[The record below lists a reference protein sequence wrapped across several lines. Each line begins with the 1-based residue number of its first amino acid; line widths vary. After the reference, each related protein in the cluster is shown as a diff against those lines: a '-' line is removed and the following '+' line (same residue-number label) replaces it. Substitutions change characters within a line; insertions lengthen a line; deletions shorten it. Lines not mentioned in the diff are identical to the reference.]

1 MYIIGEI
8 NKIVFKEKWTILT
21 FSTLLLH
28 FHTIQLPA
36 LHYIRCVLTL
46 YCVRQNSINSVRVPC
61 LSGSRTELTVY
72 KVLLFIYLI
81 NNSFQIVFQV
91 LEETGLFSF
100 FSYKVVR

>member
-1 MYIIGEI
+1 MDNSYILHLASA
-8 NKIVFKEKWTILT
+8 FPY
-21 FSTLLLH
+21 STLGFPYRKLC

-46 YCVRQNSINSVRVPC
+46 YSVRLNSINSVREPC
-61 LSGSRTELTVY
+61 LFGSGAELTVY
-72 KVLLFIYLI
+72 EVLLFIYLI